1 MKSRSRTFVLL
12 ATLFTLVAC
21 SSETTTPTAETPKD
35 AAPAPAADVP
45 AAPAPSSESLLYG
58 TWVLN
63 LSKSTYSPADL
74 KPMSNKVVFE
84 KVPSGV
90 HVITDGVNA
99 QGKATHSDYTATFD
113 GPDIPTNGT
122 VDGKPNPD
130 VDSAAW
136 KKIDDH
142 TYEITNKRKGKIVQ
156 TNRIVIAADGKSRT
170 STVTGTTPKGDPI
183 NNTIVMDKQ

>member
-1 MKSRSRTFVLL
+1 MKSLGRTFVLVT
-12 ATLFTLVAC
+12 TLFTFVAC
-21 SSETTTPTAETPKD
+21 SSETTPPPAETPKE
-35 AAPAPAADVP
+35 ATPAPAADVP
-45 AAPAPSSESLLYG
+45 AAPSSASLLYG

-74 KPMSNKVVFE
+74 KPQSNKVVFE
-84 KVPSGV
+84 EVPGGV
-90 HVITDGVNA
+90 HVTTDGVNG

-113 GPDIPTNGT
+113 GPDIPTKGT
-122 VDGKPNPD
+122 VDGKPNAD

-142 TYEITNKRKGKIVQ
+142 TYEITNKRKGKTVQ

-170 STVTGTTPKGDPI
+170 STVTGTTPKGDPL